1 MGSRENNH
9 FPNRIHSKLALFIMA
24 NFQGDT
30 FKINGVN
37 VPIIGGSADDMI
49 NARTNGN
56 DTVNGG
62 LKDDKIYISKGND
75 AYNGGD
81 GTDTL
86 SAHFFD
92 EYVNVDLTDGTVNT
106 GYQEESTAI
115 GFENYQGAAEGAY
128 TDIVRGTD
136 EDNTISTY
144 GGDDTVHLTR
154 GNDIYNA
161 GDGVDTLNA
170 AWFPSEGVDQ
180 ATVALFNMET
190 GFLAWTEENGNTHV
204 GEANDFESYLGIAGI
219 DTVIGNADDNF
230 IHTYNGDDL
239 IYLS

>member
-75 AYNGGD
+75 AYNGGL

-92 EYVNVDLTDGTVNT
+92 ESVNVDLTAGTVNT
-106 GYQEESTAI
+106 GYQQASTAI
-115 GFENYQGAAEGAY
+115 GFENYQGAAEG
-128 TDIVRGTD
+128 DHSDVVRGTSG
-136 EDNTISTY
+136 DNIISTY
-144 GGDDTVHLTR
+144 AGDDAVNLTR

-180 ATVALFNMET
+180 VTGAIFNMET
-190 GFLAWTEENGNTHV
+190 GFLAWTEGNGNTHV
-204 GEANDFESYLGIAGI
+204 GEANDFETYYGIVGA
-219 DTVIGNADDNF
+219 DAVTGNAADNF
-230 IHTYNGDDL
+230 VHTFNGDD
-239 IYLS
+239 Y